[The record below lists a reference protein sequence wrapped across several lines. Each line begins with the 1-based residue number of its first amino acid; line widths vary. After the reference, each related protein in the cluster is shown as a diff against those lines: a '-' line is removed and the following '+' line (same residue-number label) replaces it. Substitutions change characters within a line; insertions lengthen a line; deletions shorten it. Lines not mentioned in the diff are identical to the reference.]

1 MDEMD
6 DEDVCT
12 SCGSMEA
19 MPGFD
24 KCSYC
29 LDAEAAE
36 VTSQADS
43 RPEFEKTR
51 GLLDAAFRGRWVGS
65 DG

>member
-1 MDEMD
+1 MDELD
-6 DEDVCT
+6 EEDVCT

-29 LDAEAAE
+29 LDAEADKA
-36 VTSQADS
+36 TSQS
-43 RPEFEKTR
+43 ETRPEFEKTR
-51 GLLDAAFRGRWVGS
+51 GVLDAAFRGSWGS
-65 DG
+65 SGG